1 MKRGFSFK
9 TLEKLTYLLGVPA
22 LIGYSAY
29 TLYGKASSQEEE
41 RQKLLQEME
50 LKYLN
55 ENKDKVVKLENFK
68 KRIFAIGVHDS
79 LSATK
84 ILSKEE
90 QMEIGNNSKLIR
102 DIIKDVKPE
111 TVVLEMCQDRYDH
124 WFYDAI
130 SHPNYDRTLSDV
142 HKILD
147 TGKVEQLMDYKGL
160 EMGKSSAHLEYL
172 VGLDVCSYR
181 MMPCKTVFGDR
192 SIKITNKRYR
202 SKVKMLE
209 VYKEQLQLA
218 N

>member
-1 MKRGFSFK
+1 
-9 TLEKLTYLLGVPA
+9 
-22 LIGYSAY
+22 
-29 TLYGKASSQEEE
+29 
-41 RQKLLQEME
+41 
-50 LKYLN
+50 
-55 ENKDKVVKLENFK
+55 
-68 KRIFAIGVHDS
+68 
-79 LSATK
+79 
-84 ILSKEE
+84 
-90 QMEIGNNSKLIR
+90 MEIASNSKLIR
-102 DIIKDVKPE
+102 DLIKDIKPE

-147 TGKVEQLMDYKGL
+147 SGKVADLLDYKGL
-160 EMGKSSAHLEYL
+160 EMAKSSAHLEYL

-209 VYKEQLQLA
+209 VYKEQLELA
-218 N
+218 TQTLDDQQSTSKKSSNIFDLDSTTQDSTTNSDPDQISRLRSALKDLQA

>member
-1 MKRGFSFK
+1 
-9 TLEKLTYLLGVPA
+9 
-22 LIGYSAY
+22 
-29 TLYGKASSQEEE
+29 
-41 RQKLLQEME
+41 
-50 LKYLN
+50 
-55 ENKDKVVKLENFK
+55 
-68 KRIFAIGVHDS
+68 
-79 LSATK
+79 
-84 ILSKEE
+84 
-90 QMEIGNNSKLIR
+90 MEIASNSKLIR
-102 DIIKDVKPE
+102 DLIKDIKPE

-147 TGKVEQLMDYKGL
+147 SGKVGDLLEYKGL
-160 EMGKSSAHLEYL
+160 EMAKSSAHLEYL

-209 VYKEQLQLA
+209 VYKEQLELA

>member
-9 TLEKLTYLLGVPA
+9 TLEKLTYLVGVPA
-22 LIGYSAY
+22 LIGFSGY
-29 TLYGKASSQEEE
+29 TLYGKASSLEEE

-90 QMEIGNNSKLIR
+90 QMEIGSSSKLIR

-147 TGKVEQLMDYKGL
+147 SGKVEKLMDYKGL
-160 EMGKSSAHLEYL
+160 EMAKSSAHLEYL

-209 VYKEQLQLA
+209 VYKEQLQ
-218 N
+218 

>member
-1 MKRGFSFK
+1 
-9 TLEKLTYLLGVPA
+9 
-22 LIGYSAY
+22 
-29 TLYGKASSQEEE
+29 
-41 RQKLLQEME
+41 
-50 LKYLN
+50 
-55 ENKDKVVKLENFK
+55 
-68 KRIFAIGVHDS
+68 
-79 LSATK
+79 
-84 ILSKEE
+84 
-90 QMEIGNNSKLIR
+90 MEIGNSSKLIR

-147 TGKVEQLMDYKGL
+147 SGKVEKLMDYKGL
-160 EMGKSSAHLEYL
+160 EMAKSSAHLEYL

-209 VYKEQLQLA
+209 VYKEQLQ
-218 N
+218 